1 MGKGT
6 DPGDNVSG
14 RVQVSDSQTP
24 LQVVPGYN
32 FVGPG
37 DTTAG
42 VTGPKGGFSTGGWQD
57 NNSSPANHVEPQ
69 SPNTAGPRGAKGNKS
84 GTRRA

>member
-14 RVQVSDSQTP
+14 RVNVSDSQTP

-32 FVGPG
+32 FMGSTSPVPG
-37 DTTAG
+37 N
-42 VTGPKGGFSTGGWQD
+42 KGGFSMGGWQD
-57 NNSSPANHVEPQ
+57 NNSSPSNHVEPQ
-69 SPNTAGPRGAKGNKS
+69 SPSTQGPRGAKGNKG
-84 GTRRA
+84 GTKRA